1 MKVLWSLL
9 IFSSILG
16 IGLSLKCQVC
26 TGTDGKCTSV
36 DDPGESKECSSTTN
50 VACAFIS
57 GGTYGL
63 KLVVPK
69 QL

>member
-9 IFSSILG
+9 IFSSIIG

-63 KLVVPK
+63 KLVM
-69 QL
+69 